1 MQIMIQL
8 ELINVFISSTA
19 LVLKNYG
26 LTLRKERL
34 TVDEIPKTT
43 HEINVVFGIGG
54 AISST
59 IVMGLSIRGT
69 KKLATLILRG
79 PVYDLAI
86 AGNTVSMI
94 GTDIATA
101 IVSNM
106 QKIGIDVCP
115 TPTTMVDSMG
125 VVLSTLASKKVA
137 INFDTEVGQI
147 DLRITLE

>member
-19 LVLKNYG
+19 LILKNYG

-43 HEINVVFGIGG
+43 HEINIVFGISG
-54 AISST
+54 AVSST
-59 IVMGLSIRGT
+59 ILMGLSIRGA

-79 PVYDLAI
+79 PVYDQGI

-94 GTDIATA
+94 GTDIAAA

-106 QKIGIDVCP
+106 QQIGIDVYARSA
-115 TPTTMVDSMG
+115 TVVNSMG